1 MSARVLLIAAAG
13 LLFAAG
19 CANRCD
25 YAQTKCQYECNR
37 NYRICQLHGNEEY
50 YCRNE
55 IGNCTVACQ
64 GARSTCHSWMYY

>member
-1 MSARVLLIAAAG
+1 MSAKVLLIAAGVAV
-13 LLFAAG
+13 FAAG

-37 NYRICQLHGNEEY
+37 NYQVCELHGNDEF

-64 GARSTCHSWMYY
+64 DERSACHSWLYY